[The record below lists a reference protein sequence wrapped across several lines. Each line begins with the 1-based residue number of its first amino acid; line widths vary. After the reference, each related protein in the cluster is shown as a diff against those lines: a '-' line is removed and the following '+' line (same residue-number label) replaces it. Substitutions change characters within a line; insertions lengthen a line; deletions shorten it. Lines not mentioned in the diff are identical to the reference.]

1 MFCSG
6 CGAKIALGSAKC
18 PQCGEVLGFGGSVS
32 AGNAFKGFILLL
44 VSWFTMPLRTL
55 KITLVQL
62 RELGGKGSLD
72 VKDTETPHLR
82 WLGIAYN
89 FLSSLVI
96 VCILI
101 IGALKG
107 IDSLKAWEYSKQDAI
122 KGFILSPII
131 GVFVAIAADWLIMI
145 WLEILLLM
153 VYIAKDIK
161 KIANKG

>member
-6 CGAKIALGSAKC
+6 CGAKVALGSARC
-18 PQCGEVLGFGGSVS
+18 PQCGEVLGFGGSVIT
-32 AGNAFKGFILLL
+32 GNAFKGFIILL

-72 VKDTETPHLR
+72 VEDTETPHLT
-82 WLGIAYN
+82 WLVIAGN

-96 VCILI
+96 ALILI
-101 IGALKG
+101 LGVLIG
-107 IDSLKAWEYSKQDAI
+107 INSLKAWEYSKQDAI
-122 KGFILSPII
+122 RGFIVSPII
-131 GVFVAIAADWLIMI
+131 GVFAAIAVDWLIMI
-145 WLEILLLM
+145 WREILLLM

-161 KIANKG
+161 KIANRG